1 MSEINPSG
9 AGPPW
14 PPGNEKPGFSV
25 RTHTCR
31 CLHAVPSVK
40 GFSLIELLA
49 VIAII
54 AVALAV
60 VFPRLPGL
68 EGYNLDSDSGRLSQ
82 LTGFLN
88 ERAASRRT
96 YYRLWFDFNAG
107 EIRVE
112 SSADGKEYAPEAES
126 ALRKIKLGPSVVME
140 EVRSP
145 GLGVVTRGE
154 AAIVL
159 SPYGSEPF
167 DVRLAAAKRSVIVSF
182 NPYTGKAKVRAPED
196 GEKSVSR

>member
-1 MSEINPSG
+1 MPEINPSG
-9 AGPPW
+9 NGPPG
-14 PPGNEKPGFSV
+14 PPGNEKTLPV
-25 RTHTCR
+25 RTLACR
-31 CLHAVPSVK
+31 SLHAVPSVK

-68 EGYNLDSDSGRLSQ
+68 EGYNLDSDSTRLSQ
-82 LTGFLN
+82 LAGFLN
-88 ERAASRRT
+88 ERAASRRS

-107 EIRVE
+107 VVRVE
-112 SSADGKEYAPEAES
+112 SSMDGKEYAPEAES
-126 ALRKIKLGPSVVME
+126 ALRKIKLAPGVVME

-154 AAIVL
+154 AAIVF

-167 DVRLAAAKRSVIVSF
+167 DVKLAAAKRSVFVSF

-196 GEKSVSR
+196 GEKAVSR